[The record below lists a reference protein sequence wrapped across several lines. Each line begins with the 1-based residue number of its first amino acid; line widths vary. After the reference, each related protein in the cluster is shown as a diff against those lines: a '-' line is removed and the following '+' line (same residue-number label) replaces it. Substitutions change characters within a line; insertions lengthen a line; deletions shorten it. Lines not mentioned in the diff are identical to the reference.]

1 MSMSAGIYR
10 IFPHFGVLM
19 FRDVTFRQLMI
30 DEMRSA
36 FGQIGA
42 STPARARAVAVR
54 YPGAPQL

>member
-1 MSMSAGIYR
+1 
-10 IFPHFGVLM
+10 M

-36 FGQIGA
+36 FGQIDA
-42 STPARARAVAVR
+42 STPAGARAVAVR